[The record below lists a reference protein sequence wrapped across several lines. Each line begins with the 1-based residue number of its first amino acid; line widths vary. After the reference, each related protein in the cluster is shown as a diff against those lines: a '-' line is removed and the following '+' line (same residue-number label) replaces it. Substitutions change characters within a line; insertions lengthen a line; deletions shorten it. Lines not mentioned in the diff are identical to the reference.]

1 MNMPDEGDEGKEHL
15 CQSCYPGTDKHSS
28 GKERIFRQEVDMDP
42 KVRDRLDKL
51 AKLVTEYENLNTE
64 LMELLPPKSVLK
76 AGEESM
82 SWTLTEEG
90 LAKWDW
96 ITSRL
101 REIHAWMRQNMEK
114 IRKIEREN
122 ASGR

>member
-1 MNMPDEGDEGKEHL
+1 
-15 CQSCYPGTDKHSS
+15 
-28 GKERIFRQEVDMDP
+28 MDT

-82 SWTLTEEG
+82 SWMPTEEG

-96 ITSRL
+96 ITSRI

-122 ASGR
+122 AAGR

>member
-1 MNMPDEGDEGKEHL
+1 
-15 CQSCYPGTDKHSS
+15 
-28 GKERIFRQEVDMDP
+28 MDP

-51 AKLVTEYENLNTE
+51 AKLVTEYEKLNTE
-64 LMELLPPKSVLK
+64 LMELLPPKSVLE

>member
-1 MNMPDEGDEGKEHL
+1 
-15 CQSCYPGTDKHSS
+15 
-28 GKERIFRQEVDMDP
+28 MDP
-42 KVRDRLDKL
+42 KARDRLDSL

-64 LMELLPPKSVLK
+64 LMELLPPKSVLW
-76 AGEESM
+76 GDDESV
-82 SWTLTEEG
+82 SWKPTEEN

-101 REIHAWMRQNMEK
+101 REIHAWMRQNIEK
-114 IRKIEREN
+114 LMKIEREN

>member
-1 MNMPDEGDEGKEHL
+1 
-15 CQSCYPGTDKHSS
+15 
-28 GKERIFRQEVDMDP
+28 MDP
-42 KVRDRLDKL
+42 KVRDRLDRL

-76 AGEESM
+76 AGEESV
-82 SWTLTEEG
+82 SWTPTEED

-96 ITSRL
+96 IASRL
-101 REIHAWMRQNMEK
+101 REVQAWMRQNMEK
-114 IRKIEREN
+114 LMKIERGN

>member
-1 MNMPDEGDEGKEHL
+1 
-15 CQSCYPGTDKHSS
+15 
-28 GKERIFRQEVDMDP
+28 MDP
-42 KVRDRLDKL
+42 KAREKLDKI
-51 AKLVTEYENLNTE
+51 ARLVTEYENLNSE

-76 AGEESM
+76 GDDESAP
-82 SWTLTEEG
+82 WTPTEEG

-114 IRKIEREN
+114 LMKIEKEN

>member
-1 MNMPDEGDEGKEHL
+1 
-15 CQSCYPGTDKHSS
+15 
-28 GKERIFRQEVDMDP
+28 MDP
-42 KVRDRLDKL
+42 KARDRLDRL
-51 AKLVTEYENLNTE
+51 AKLVTEYENLTSE

-76 AGEESM
+76 GDEESV
-82 SWTLTEEG
+82 SWSPTEEG

-101 REIHAWMRQNMEK
+101 REIHAWMRQNMENLM
-114 IRKIEREN
+114 KIEREN

>member
-1 MNMPDEGDEGKEHL
+1 
-15 CQSCYPGTDKHSS
+15 
-28 GKERIFRQEVDMDP
+28 MDP
-42 KVRDRLDKL
+42 KARDRLDRL
-51 AKLVTEYENLNTE
+51 AKLVTEYENLTSE

-76 AGEESM
+76 GNEEPV
-82 SWTLTEEG
+82 SWSPTEEG

-101 REIHAWMRQNMEK
+101 REIHAWMRQNMENLM
-114 IRKIEREN
+114 KIEREN

>member
-1 MNMPDEGDEGKEHL
+1 MN
-15 CQSCYPGTDKHSS
+15 
-28 GKERIFRQEVDMDP
+28 P
-42 KVRDRLDKL
+42 KARDRLDRL

-76 AGEESM
+76 GDDESV
-82 SWTLTEEG
+82 SWKPTEEN

-101 REIHAWMRQNMEK
+101 REIHAWMRQNIEK
-114 IRKIEREN
+114 LMKIEREN

>member
-1 MNMPDEGDEGKEHL
+1 
-15 CQSCYPGTDKHSS
+15 
-28 GKERIFRQEVDMDP
+28 MDP
-42 KVRDRLDKL
+42 KARKRLDRL
-51 AKLVTEYENLNTE
+51 AKLVTEYESLNTE

-76 AGEESM
+76 AGEEPV
-82 SWTLTEEG
+82 SWTPTEEG

-101 REIHAWMRQNMEK
+101 REVQAWMRQNMEK
-114 IRKIEREN
+114 LMKIEKEN

>member
-1 MNMPDEGDEGKEHL
+1 
-15 CQSCYPGTDKHSS
+15 
-28 GKERIFRQEVDMDP
+28 MDP
-42 KVRDRLDKL
+42 KVRDRLDRL

-64 LMELLPPKSVLK
+64 LMELLPPKPVLK
-76 AGEESM
+76 GGDESV
-82 SWTLTEEG
+82 SWKPTEEN

-114 IRKIEREN
+114 LMKIEREN